1 MTGGP
6 LAAQGAPPS
15 EETIEFF
22 RQNCSSCHTIGGGR
36 LAGPDLKDASKRRPR
51 PWLREFIRDPKA
63 VIDRGDPYA
72 QKIFQAAGRVYM
84 QQVPG
89 ITKRRWCTNPTRP
102 PPSGSPGW
110 RPAGHRA
117 RGIRA
122 PTPPY
127 AAKLCSRLKDAEYI
141 RTRQGVSGGVA
152 LTKSARKASLLDLAR
167 DLGDP
172 FVVSHCL
179 LLRETCNTEDP
190 YPMHSSWSTLH
201 AEILDSLRGIR
212 AVADPACAASPRKRS
227 KASRERK

>member
-1 MTGGP
+1 MRPFTHAILVATFVLSMTGGP

-15 EETIEFF
+15 GETIEFF

-89 ITKRRWCTNPTRP
+89 ITKR
-102 PPSGSPGW
+102 
-110 RPAGHRA
+110 